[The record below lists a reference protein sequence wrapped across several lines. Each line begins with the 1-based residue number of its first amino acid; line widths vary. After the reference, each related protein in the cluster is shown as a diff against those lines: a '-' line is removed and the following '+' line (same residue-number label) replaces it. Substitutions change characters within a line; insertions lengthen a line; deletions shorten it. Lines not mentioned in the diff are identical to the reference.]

1 MLENDPG
8 LLVVAATRMGL
19 PNKFLETKI
28 QKMARNSRGPF
39 PPKNYSAE
47 KHRFLSCHFMTQCKI
62 GPSSQWQTNRKS
74 HMHFRLVPV
83 PSTLDD
89 LLTLNGQNALW
100 CRKGASF
107 GAYCTNLNEDRPTL
121 SATKI

>member
-1 MLENDPG
+1 
-8 LLVVAATRMGL
+8 
-19 PNKFLETKI
+19 
-28 QKMARNSRGPF
+28 
-39 PPKNYSAE
+39 
-47 KHRFLSCHFMTQCKI
+47 
-62 GPSSQWQTNRKS
+62 
-74 HMHFRLVPV
+74 MHFRLVPV